1 MLGERSPVSG
11 DEVKPDAVYVT
22 FPTAVPMPAQWGAIP
37 AAEREEAAKAGSE
50 EAVG

>member
-11 DEVKPDAVYVT
+11 DKVKPDAVYVM
-22 FPTAVPMPAQWGAIP
+22 FPTAIPMPAQWGAIP
-37 AAEREEAAKAGSE
+37 AAEGEEVAKVGTE